1 MVHQSKDKV
10 FKFMFDGFPQELFYY
25 FNVNEIFVEFL
36 ETEFIDQN
44 GNSKVLDKLAKVL
57 RNFLI
62 DFEPHSS
69 RINIQ
74 ALLNFEQYQMLT
86 RAKYNMEVKTV
97 IISLFGHEKD
107 FKLKNHAVF
116 KRLTPDIIWFKDED
130 EKKYLKEIKCKIE
143 NKEEFSVYDA
153 FNLILLHLMADENEE
168 VLFEETCLL
177 TNEAIINDDLLDLIK
192 VCQTWF
198 LDETVKD
205 ENRKNRIKELLKMS
219 DYVPSILIETRKEGL
234 EEGIKKG
241 ESIGIKKGESIGI
254 KKGIEQEKI
263 NIITNLLKESMDI
276 EFIQKITHYS
286 LSDIKKAAKLA
297 SINIKI

>member
-116 KRLTPDIIWFKDED
+116 I
-130 EKKYLKEIKCKIE
+130 KEIKCKIE

-241 ESIGIKKGESIGI
+241 
-254 KKGIEQEKI
+254 IEQEKI
-263 NIITNLLKESMDI
+263 NIITNLLKESRDI

>member
-1 MVHQSKDKV
+1 MV
-10 FKFMFDGFPQELFYY
+10 
-25 FNVNEIFVEFL
+25 I
-36 ETEFIDQN
+36 
-44 GNSKVLDKLAKVL
+44 
-57 RNFLI
+57 
-62 DFEPHSS
+62 
-69 RINIQ
+69 
-74 ALLNFEQYQMLT
+74 
-86 RAKYNMEVKTV
+86 
-97 IISLFGHEKD
+97 
-107 FKLKNHAVF
+107 
-116 KRLTPDIIWFKDED
+116 
-130 EKKYLKEIKCKIE
+130 KEIKSKIE
-143 NKEEFSVYDA
+143 NKEEFSVYDS

-241 ESIGIKKGESIGI
+241 
-254 KKGIEQEKI
+254 IEQEKI
-263 NIITNLLKESMDI
+263 NVITNLLKESRDI

>member
-130 EKKYLKEIKCKIE
+130 EKKYLKEIKSKIE

-198 LDETVKD
+198 
-205 ENRKNRIKELLKMS
+205 
-219 DYVPSILIETRKEGL
+219 
-234 EEGIKKG
+234 
-241 ESIGIKKGESIGI
+241 
-254 KKGIEQEKI
+254 
-263 NIITNLLKESMDI
+263 
-276 EFIQKITHYS
+276 
-286 LSDIKKAAKLA
+286 
-297 SINIKI
+297 

>member
-10 FKFMFDGFPQELFYY
+10 FKFMFDGFPQELLYY

-44 GNSKVLDKLAKVL
+44 GNRKVLDKLAKVL
-57 RNFLI
+57 SNFLI

-130 EKKYLKEIKCKIE
+130 EKKYLKEIKSKIE

-177 TNEAIINDDLLDLIK
+177 TNEAVINEDLLDLIK

-219 DYVPSILIETRKEGL
+219 DYVPSLLIETRKEGL

-241 ESIGIKKGESIGI
+241 ESIGIKKG
-254 KKGIEQEKI
+254 IEQEKI
-263 NIITNLLKESMDI
+263 NVITNLLKESLDI

>member
-10 FKFMFDGFPQELFYY
+10 FKFMFDGFPQELLYY

-44 GNSKVLDKLAKVL
+44 GNRKVLDKLAKVL
-57 RNFLI
+57 SNFLI

-130 EKKYLKEIKCKIE
+130 EKKYLKEIKSKIE

-177 TNEAIINDDLLDLIK
+177 TNEAVINEDLLDLIK

-219 DYVPSILIETRKEGL
+219 DYVPSLLIETRKEGL

-241 ESIGIKKGESIGI
+241 ESIGIKKG
-254 KKGIEQEKI
+254 IEQEKI
-263 NIITNLLKESMDI
+263 NVITNLLKES
-276 EFIQKITHYS
+276 
-286 LSDIKKAAKLA
+286 
-297 SINIKI
+297 

>member
-10 FKFMFDGFPQELFYY
+10 FKFMFDGFPQELLYY

-44 GNSKVLDKLAKVL
+44 GNRKVLDKLAKVL
-57 RNFLI
+57 SNFLI

-130 EKKYLKEIKCKIE
+130 EKKYLKEIKSKIE

-241 ESIGIKKGESIGI
+241 
-254 KKGIEQEKI
+254 IEQEKI
-263 NIITNLLKESMDI
+263 NVITNLLKESRDI

>member
-10 FKFMFDGFPQELFYY
+10 FKFMFDGFPQELLYY

-44 GNSKVLDKLAKVL
+44 GNRKVLDKLAKVL
-57 RNFLI
+57 SNFLI

-130 EKKYLKEIKCKIE
+130 EKKYLKEIKSKIE

-177 TNEAIINDDLLDLIK
+177 TNEAVINEDLLDLIK

-241 ESIGIKKGESIGI
+241 
-254 KKGIEQEKI
+254 IEQEKI
-263 NIITNLLKESMDI
+263 NVITNLLKESRDI

>member
-10 FKFMFDGFPQELFYY
+10 FKFMFDGFPQELLYY

-44 GNSKVLDKLAKVL
+44 GNRKVLDKLAKVL
-57 RNFLI
+57 SNFLI

-130 EKKYLKEIKCKIE
+130 EKKYLKEIKSKIE

-177 TNEAIINDDLLDLIK
+177 TNEAVINEDLLDLIK

-254 KKGIEQEKI
+254 KNGIEQEKI
-263 NIITNLLKESMDI
+263 NVITNLLKESRDI

>member
-1 MVHQSKDKV
+1 MRY
-10 FKFMFDGFPQELFYY
+10 L
-25 FNVNEIFVEFL
+25 
-36 ETEFIDQN
+36 DQN

-219 DYVPSILIETRKEGL
+219 DYVPS
-234 EEGIKKG
+234 
-241 ESIGIKKGESIGI
+241 
-254 KKGIEQEKI
+254 
-263 NIITNLLKESMDI
+263 
-276 EFIQKITHYS
+276 
-286 LSDIKKAAKLA
+286 
-297 SINIKI
+297 

>member
-10 FKFMFDGFPQELFYY
+10 FKFMFDGFPQELLYY

-44 GNSKVLDKLAKVL
+44 GNKKVLDKLAKVL

-130 EKKYLKEIKCKIE
+130 EKKYLKEIKSKIE
-143 NKEEFSVYDA
+143 NKEEFSVYDS

-177 TNEAIINDDLLDLIK
+177 TNEAIIDDLLDLIK

-205 ENRKNRIKELLKMS
+205 ENRKNRIKQLLKMS

-241 ESIGIKKGESIGI
+241 ESLGI

-263 NIITNLLKESMDI
+263 NVITNLLKESRDI

>member
-219 DYVPSILIETRKEGL
+219 DYVP
-234 EEGIKKG
+234 
-241 ESIGIKKGESIGI
+241 
-254 KKGIEQEKI
+254 
-263 NIITNLLKESMDI
+263 
-276 EFIQKITHYS
+276 
-286 LSDIKKAAKLA
+286 
-297 SINIKI
+297 

>member
-10 FKFMFDGFPQELFYY
+10 FKFMFDGFPQELLYY

-44 GNSKVLDKLAKVL
+44 GNKKVLDKLAKVL

-74 ALLNFEQYQMLT
+74 TLLNFEQYQMLT

-130 EKKYLKEIKCKIE
+130 EKKYLKEIKIKIV
-143 NKEEFSVYDA
+143 NKEEFSVYDS
-153 FNLILLHLMADENEE
+153 FNLILLHIMA
-168 VLFEETCLL
+168 
-177 TNEAIINDDLLDLIK
+177 
-192 VCQTWF
+192 
-198 LDETVKD
+198 D

-263 NIITNLLKESMDI
+263 NVITNLLKESRDI

>member
-10 FKFMFDGFPQELFYY
+10 FKFMFDGFPQELLYY

-74 ALLNFEQYQMLT
+74 TLLNFEQYQMLT

-130 EKKYLKEIKCKIE
+130 EKKYLKEIKSKIE

-153 FNLILLHLMADENEE
+153 FNLILLHLMQMKMRKFY
-168 VLFEETCLL
+168 L
-177 TNEAIINDDLLDLIK
+177 K
-192 VCQTWF
+192 KHVC
-198 LDETVKD
+198 
-205 ENRKNRIKELLKMS
+205 
-219 DYVPSILIETRKEGL
+219 
-234 EEGIKKG
+234 
-241 ESIGIKKGESIGI
+241 
-254 KKGIEQEKI
+254 
-263 NIITNLLKESMDI
+263 
-276 EFIQKITHYS
+276 
-286 LSDIKKAAKLA
+286 
-297 SINIKI
+297 

>member
-10 FKFMFDGFPQELFYY
+10 FKFMFDGFPQELLYY

-44 GNSKVLDKLAKVL
+44 GNKKVLDKLAKVL
-57 RNFLI
+57 SNFLI

-130 EKKYLKEIKCKIE
+130 EKKYLKEIKSKIE

-263 NIITNLLKESMDI
+263 NVITNLLKESRDI

>member
-10 FKFMFDGFPQELFYY
+10 FKFMFDGFPQELLYY

-177 TNEAIINDDLLDLIK
+177 TMK
-192 VCQTWF
+192 Q
-198 LDETVKD
+198 
-205 ENRKNRIKELLKMS
+205 
-219 DYVPSILIETRKEGL
+219 
-234 EEGIKKG
+234 
-241 ESIGIKKGESIGI
+241 
-254 KKGIEQEKI
+254 
-263 NIITNLLKESMDI
+263 
-276 EFIQKITHYS
+276 
-286 LSDIKKAAKLA
+286 
-297 SINIKI
+297 

>member
-10 FKFMFDGFPQELFYY
+10 FKFMFDGFPQELLYY

-44 GNSKVLDKLAKVL
+44 GNKKVLDKLAKVL

-74 ALLNFEQYQMLT
+74 TLLNFEQYQMLT

-130 EKKYLKEIKCKIE
+130 EKKYLKEIKSKIE
-143 NKEEFSVYDA
+143 NKEEFSVYDS

-234 EEGIKKG
+234 EEGIK
-241 ESIGIKKGESIGI
+241 EEGIKKGESIGI

-263 NIITNLLKESMDI
+263 NVITNLLKESRDI

>member
-10 FKFMFDGFPQELFYY
+10 FKFMFDGFPQELLYY

-44 GNSKVLDKLAKVL
+44 GNRKVLDKLAKVL
-57 RNFLI
+57 SNFLI

-130 EKKYLKEIKCKIE
+130 EKKYLKEIKSKIE

-177 TNEAIINDDLLDLIK
+177 TNEAVINEDLLDLIK

-219 DYVPSILIETRKEGL
+219 DYVPSLLIETRKEGL

-241 ESIGIKKGESIGI
+241 
-254 KKGIEQEKI
+254 IEQEKI
-263 NIITNLLKESMDI
+263 NVITNLLKESRDI

>member
-1 MVHQSKDKV
+1 M
-10 FKFMFDGFPQELFYY
+10 
-25 FNVNEIFVEFL
+25 
-36 ETEFIDQN
+36 
-44 GNSKVLDKLAKVL
+44 LDKLAKVL

-74 ALLNFEQYQMLT
+74 TLLNFEQYQMLT

-130 EKKYLKEIKCKIE
+130 EKKYLKEIKSKIE
-143 NKEEFSVYDA
+143 NKEEFSVYDS

-205 ENRKNRIKELLKMS
+205 ENRKNR
-219 DYVPSILIETRKEGL
+219 R
-234 EEGIKKG
+234 
-241 ESIGIKKGESIGI
+241 
-254 KKGIEQEKI
+254 
-263 NIITNLLKESMDI
+263 N
-276 EFIQKITHYS
+276 
-286 LSDIKKAAKLA
+286 
-297 SINIKI
+297 

>member
-10 FKFMFDGFPQELFYY
+10 FKFMFDGFPQELLYY

-44 GNSKVLDKLAKVL
+44 GNRKVLDKLAKVL
-57 RNFLI
+57 SNFLI

-130 EKKYLKEIKCKIE
+130 EKKYLKEIKSKIE

-177 TNEAIINDDLLDLIK
+177 TNEAVINEDLLDLIK

-241 ESIGIKKGESIGI
+241 ESIGIKKG
-254 KKGIEQEKI
+254 IEQEKI
-263 NIITNLLKESMDI
+263 NVITNLLKESRDI

>member
-10 FKFMFDGFPQELFYY
+10 FKFMFDGFPQELLYY

-44 GNSKVLDKLAKVL
+44 GNRKVLDKLAKVL
-57 RNFLI
+57 SNFLI

-130 EKKYLKEIKCKIE
+130 EKKYLKEIKSKIE

-177 TNEAIINDDLLDLIK
+177 TNEAVINEDLLDLIK

-241 ESIGIKKGESIGI
+241 ESIGIKKG
-254 KKGIEQEKI
+254 IEQEKI
-263 NIITNLLKESMDI
+263 NVITNLLKESLDI

>member
-10 FKFMFDGFPQELFYY
+10 FKFMFDGFPQELLYY

-241 ESIGIKKGESIGI
+241 
-254 KKGIEQEKI
+254 IEQEKI
-263 NIITNLLKESMDI
+263 NVITNLLKESRDI

>member
-10 FKFMFDGFPQELFYY
+10 FKFMFDGFPQELLYY

-44 GNSKVLDKLAKVL
+44 GNRKVLDKLAKVL
-57 RNFLI
+57 SNFLI

-130 EKKYLKEIKCKIE
+130 EKKYLKEIKSKIE

-177 TNEAIINDDLLDLIK
+177 TNEAVINEDLLDLIK

-263 NIITNLLKESMDI
+263 NVITNLLKESRDI

>member
-10 FKFMFDGFPQELFYY
+10 FKFMFDGFPQELLYY

-241 ESIGIKKGESIGI
+241 
-254 KKGIEQEKI
+254 IEQEKI
-263 NIITNLLKESMDI
+263 NIITNLLKESRDI